1 MTYFTDLGL
10 TPLTGDITVEMIIN
24 DNVIK
29 MQIDGLDAPV
39 TAANFVDL
47 VERGIYNATKFHR
60 LEPGFVAQGGD
71 PQSKDPTVSEE
82 LLGTGGFID
91 SATDQERNIPLEIK
105 PVGAD
110 EPIYSKT
117 FAEAEITAEPFLPHS
132 KGAIAMARTN
142 DPDTASSQFY
152 FALDD
157 LPQLDGSYA
166 VFGAVTEGMSVVE
179 NIAKGDAIQYLA
191 VTEGSI
197 ANRQSALVT
206 DFELLNSFI
215 NDTNT
220 TKIEYTLVMAKSGEI
235 QDDTSSL
242 GEIETETD
250 NKTSDEI
257 ITEEKDN
264 SLIIDDVD
272 DQLDDIEA
280 DTKTDNQTSDPIT
293 NNNEELLDGN
303 TIIAETDNNTTEI
316 EDPLID
322 EELIDDDADTTAT
335 EDLIAD
341 ADSITGSDDTE
352 ELIGDDAEDD
362 LDSDT
367 TETEIPV
374 IDDTDSI
381 TDSDNT
387 EELIGDDAEDDLD
400 SDTTETEIPVI
411 DDDADEDGLDDNI
424 TDPALRSAINPEETT
439 TNENQDQGTDD
450 SSITAQLSP
459 EDQAFVNTLLE
470 QTNNTGTRE
479 ASDHDST
486 NTTETTTDSTNT
498 INDPITTRT
507 AAIMALGGNDQ
518 IQGTNNNDV
527 INGNSGDD
535 DILGAD
541 GHDFLRGGKGN
552 DKVSGGLGKDF
563 LVGDYGIDTLTGNEG
578 IDNFIL
584 RASTEQGVTSQDL
597 ADVIADFSLT
607 DGDRISVIA
616 DFITETDLVY
626 EASGNDTI
634 LKLGTTGDILALVK
648 GATQSMIEQNISI
661 IGTDDIALTRIG

>member
-10 TPLTGDITVEMIIN
+10 TPLTGDITVEMVIN

-39 TAANFVDL
+39 TAANFVDI

-71 PQSKDPTVSEE
+71 PQSKDSTVSEE

-91 SATDQERNIPLEIK
+91 PATDLERNIPLEIK

-132 KGAIAMARTN
+132 KGAIAMARSKE
-142 DPDTASSQFY
+142 PDTASSQFY

-157 LPQLDGSYA
+157 LSQLDGSYA
-166 VFGAVTEGMSVVE
+166 VFGAVTEGMNVVE
-179 NIAKGDAIQYLA
+179 NIAKGDAIQYVA
-191 VTEGSI
+191 VTGGSV
-197 ANRQSALVT
+197 ASRQSALVT

-220 TKIEYTLVMAKSGEI
+220 TKIEYTLAMAT
-235 QDDTSSL
+235 Q
-242 GEIETETD
+242 GEIEDDSTNVENLDNSIDQNNTTIATETEPTD
-250 NKTSDEI
+250 KDPNNELTTITTNATEATEATVAGEAEAIGTETELTVEDPNNELTTI
-257 ITEEKDN
+257 ATEET
-264 SLIIDDVD
+264 
-272 DQLDDIEA
+272 EA
-280 DTKTDNQTSDPIT
+280 TVEDT
-293 NNNEELLDGN
+293 NNKLANIATETEPTDEPVADETGADETGADETGADETVADETVADETVADETVADETVADETGADETVADEPVADEPGDG
-303 TIIAETDNNTTEI
+303 TIIADAN
-316 EDPLID
+316 ID
-322 EELIDDDADTTAT
+322 E
-335 EDLIAD
+335 
-341 ADSITGSDDTE
+341 TGTDDT
-352 ELIGDDAEDD
+352 A
-362 LDSDT
+362 
-367 TETEIPV
+367 
-374 IDDTDSI
+374 
-381 TDSDNT
+381 
-387 EELIGDDAEDDLD
+387 
-400 SDTTETEIPVI
+400 
-411 DDDADEDGLDDNI
+411 
-424 TDPALRSAINPEETT
+424 DPALRSATNPEEIT
-439 TNENQDQGTDD
+439 TNENQDQGIDD
-450 SSITAQLSP
+450 ASITAQLSP
-459 EDQAFVNTLLE
+459 EDQAFVNTLLGKTSADQQIDNSE
-470 QTNNTGTRE
+470 TRE
-479 ASDHDST
+479 ASTLDAIDTT
-486 NTTETTTDSTNT
+486 NE
-498 INDPITTRT
+498 PITTRT

-535 DILGAD
+535 EILGAG

-552 DKVSGGLGKDF
+552 DKVSGGIGNDF
-563 LVGDYGIDTLTGNEG
+563 LVGDYGVDTLTGNEG

-597 ADVIADFSLT
+597 ADVIADFSVT

-616 DFITETDLVY
+616 DFITKTDLVY

-648 GATQSMIEQNISI
+648 GVTQSIIEQNISI

>member
-10 TPLTGDITVEMIIN
+10 TPLTGDITVQMVIN
-24 DNVIK
+24 DSVIT
-29 MQIDGLDAPV
+29 MQVDGLDAPV

-91 SATDQERNIPLEIK
+91 PATDQERNIPLEIK

-110 EPIYSKT
+110 EPIYSQT
-117 FAEAEITAEPFLPHS
+117 FAEAKITAEPFLPHS

-166 VFGAVTEGMSVVE
+166 VFGEVTEGMNVVE
-179 NIAKGDAIQYLA
+179 NIAKGDAIQYVA
-191 VTEGSI
+191 VTGGSV
-197 ANRQSALVT
+197 ASRQSALVT

-220 TKIEYTLVMAKSGEI
+220 TKIEYTLAMATSGDIEL
-235 QDDTSSL
+235 DDTTNL
-242 GEIETETD
+242 DDLDTDGTDTED
-250 NKTSDEI
+250 DKTSDNN
-257 ITEEKDN
+257 DD
-264 SLIIDDVD
+264 SLIIDDIDENASDDAEIDTEDDTTTDNSLDDTDANNSSESIDNTELSDDKLNEDNSDITDGNGDDNLQGDEADDNLEDDSVDQNTADESIDDNLDENTTGDPADDTIADDTVD
-272 DQLDDIEA
+272 DGSTDDTA
-280 DTKTDNQTSDPIT
+280 DDTIADDTVDDGSTDDTVDDGSTDDTS
-293 NNNEELLDGN
+293 
-303 TIIAETDNNTTEI
+303 
-316 EDPLID
+316 
-322 EELIDDDADTTAT
+322 T
-335 EDLIAD
+335 EDL
-341 ADSITGSDDTE
+341 
-352 ELIGDDAEDD
+352 
-362 LDSDT
+362 
-367 TETEIPV
+367 
-374 IDDTDSI
+374 
-381 TDSDNT
+381 
-387 EELIGDDAEDDLD
+387 
-400 SDTTETEIPVI
+400 
-411 DDDADEDGLDDNI
+411 
-424 TDPALRSAINPEETT
+424 TDPVLRSAINPEEIIAK
-439 TNENQDQGTDD
+439 ENPDQGTDVT
-450 SSITAQLSP
+450 SITAQLSP
-459 EDQAFVNTLLE
+459 EDQAFINTLLAETPENE
-470 QTNNTGTRE
+470 QTDNSGTRK

-486 NTTETTTDSTNT
+486 DTTNDST
-498 INDPITTRT
+498 IRT

-518 IQGTNNNDV
+518 IQGTNGNNV

-535 DILGAD
+535 EILGAN
-541 GHDFLRGGKGN
+541 GNDFLRGGKGN
-552 DKVSGGLGKDF
+552 DNVAGGLGNDF

-584 RASTEQGVTSQDL
+584 RANTASGVKTQDL
-597 ADVIADFSLT
+597 ADIITDFSVT

-616 DFITETDLVY
+616 DFVTETDLVY
-626 EASGNDTI
+626 ETSGSDTI